1 MHTERISDDDFD
13 GPERSPEQEDS
24 IWQARIVSFL
34 LAEYP
39 DQLSKSELA
48 RELLSENAGFSER
61 DGFER
66 AIEDLLRV
74 GLLQRCGSLVLL
86 TRPARHFAGLKLDE

>member
-1 MHTERISDDDFD
+1 MRDEDISDDQID
-13 GPERSPEQEDS
+13 GPEQSPEQEDS

-39 DQLSKSELA
+39 DQLSKLELA

-61 DGFER
+61 DAFER
-66 AIEDLLRV
+66 AVEDLVRV
-74 GLLQRCGSLVLL
+74 GVLQRCESLILL
-86 TRPARHFAGLKLDE
+86 TRSARHFASLNFDV